1 MSPLVLAALGL
12 PDDSA
17 WPPPDDVLLGV
28 AAGATAAEI
37 ESAVLERTA
46 AVRPYQLTLP
56 GDVTEALN
64 RLAAAYD
71 RVTARL
77 AEPAPPPAPAPRTA
91 PAEVFPPPPVPAESR
106 GRLLFRALVTAR
118 RRLADWD
125 ASGTLLADP
134 DLVALSRAEWV
145 GVTCALRRLADANVL
160 PEDGPG
166 GAVLSLGRSRLGI
179 AALGELSFAR
189 RELLRDDWR
198 GGRRILFQAVAEA
211 RSRVRPGGW
220 RRTARRAVSRLRG
233 HFSEHLTLVAGGAA
247 VVAAATRVAL
257 GN

>member
-1 MSPLVLAALGL
+1 MSPLVLAALRL
-12 PDDSA
+12 PEDTA
-17 WPPPDDVLLGV
+17 WPPADEVLLGIP
-28 AAGATAAEI
+28 AAATAGEI

-77 AEPAPPPAPAPRTA
+77 AAPVPPPLPKPHPRPEA
-91 PAEVFPPPPVPAESR
+91 VVRLPPVRVESR
-106 GRLLFRALVTAR
+106 RRLLYRSLVAAR

-125 ASGTLLADP
+125 AAGALLADP

-145 GVTCALRRLADANVL
+145 NVACALRRLADAKAL

-166 GAVLSLGRSRLGI
+166 GAVLSLGRSRIGI

-198 GGRRILFQAVAEA
+198 GGRWILFQAVAEA
-211 RSRVRPGGW
+211 RMRARPGGG
-220 RRTARRAVSRLRG
+220 RQSARRAVSRLRR
-233 HFSEHLTLVAGGAA
+233 HLSDHLTLLAGGVA
-247 VVAAATRVAL
+247 VVVAATRVAL
-257 GN
+257 GG